1 MIDPIS
7 IGLALSG
14 IQKAVK
20 MVKQASQTV
29 DDVASL
35 GPVLGNLFSA
45 KEKAIQSVDAA
56 KKSGNASNMSIA
68 IQVEMALEQTRELES
83 EMQMLFMQA
92 GKVDVWN
99 KIKERAGQMDKADKF
114 AEQAAADRAKAKKK
128 EQEEFM
134 LAALI
139 AVLVVVLGYV
149 GYLFV
154 QESVDYAKK
163 NSHSVHHRS

>member
-1 MIDPIS
+1 MIDPITA
-7 IGLALSG
+7 LAA
-14 IQKAVK
+14 IQSAVK
-20 MVKQASQTV
+20 LVKKMSQTV
-29 DDVASL
+29 DDVGSL
-35 GPVLGNLFSA
+35 GPVLGKYFDA
-45 KEKAIQSVDAA
+45 KSNAIQAVKEA
-56 KKSGNASNMSIA
+56 KDSGKASNMGTA
-68 IQVEMALEQTRELES
+68 IQIEMALEQSKQFES
-83 EMQMLFMQA
+83 ELQMLFMQA

-99 KIKERAGQMDKADKF
+99 KIKERTAQMDKADKF
-114 AEQAAADRAKAKKK
+114 AEQAAKDRAKAQKK

-154 QESVDYAKK
+154 QESIDYAKK

>member
-1 MIDPIS
+1 MIDPITA
-7 IGLALSG
+7 LAA
-14 IQKAVK
+14 IQSAVK
-20 MVKQASQTV
+20 LVKKMSQTV
-29 DDVASL
+29 DDVGSL
-35 GPVLGNLFSA
+35 GPVLGKYFDA
-45 KEKAIQSVDAA
+45 KSNAVQAVKEA
-56 KKSGNASNMSIA
+56 KDSGKASNMSAA
-68 IQVEMALEQTRELES
+68 IQIEMALEQTRQFEAEL
-83 EMQMLFMQA
+83 QMLFMQA

-99 KIKERAGQMDKADKF
+99 KIKERTAQMDKADKF

-139 AVLVVVLGYV
+139 AVLVIVLGYV
-149 GYLFV
+149 GYLFI

>member
-1 MIDPIS
+1 MIDPITA
-7 IGLALSG
+7 LAA
-14 IQKAVK
+14 IQSAVK
-20 MVKQASQTV
+20 LVKKMSQTV
-29 DDVASL
+29 DDVGSL
-35 GPVLGNLFSA
+35 GPVLGKYFDA
-45 KEKAIQSVDAA
+45 KSNAVQAVKEA
-56 KKSGNASNMSIA
+56 KDSGKASNMGTA
-68 IQVEMALEQTRELES
+68 IQIEMALEQSKQFES
-83 EMQMLFMQA
+83 ELQMLFMQA

-99 KIKERAGQMDKADKF
+99 RIKQRAGEMDKADKF
-114 AEQAAADRAKAKKK
+114 AEQAAKDRAKAQKK